1 MQNILILYN
10 PYYQKD
16 VIQKHLQVLKECG
29 AVAFGKVQ
37 SKFRDMQNPSQNEL
51 EQIYQNVS
59 ENDFLQLFLS
69 DYSSLY
75 VAKVVRVINGNL
87 NQNNH
92 AGLSKIDNSNLG
104 ELNSPTNL
112 DANLAKIAPKYYA
125 QNNLNVEKW
134 FIVSDLRELARD
146 DFSVVRDNFLS
157 DFKVLAYGGH
167 TFAIYGNAYVYPL
180 IVHQKSSRNYFENQM
195 KFYPD
200 IYKSDDFL
208 AIKMPLLTT
217 ALA

>member
-1 MQNILILYN
+1 M
-10 PYYQKD
+10 
-16 VIQKHLQVLKECG
+16 
-29 AVAFGKVQ
+29 
-37 SKFRDMQNPSQNEL
+37 
-51 EQIYQNVS
+51 
-59 ENDFLQLFLS
+59 S

-75 VAKVVRVINGNL
+75 VAKVVHVINGNL

-146 DFSVVRDNFLS
+146 DFGVVRDNF
-157 DFKVLAYGGH
+157 
-167 TFAIYGNAYVYPL
+167 
-180 IVHQKSSRNYFENQM
+180 
-195 KFYPD
+195 
-200 IYKSDDFL
+200 
-208 AIKMPLLTT
+208 
-217 ALA
+217 

>member
-69 DYSSLY
+69 DYSILY

-112 DANLAKIAPKYYA
+112 DANLA
-125 QNNLNVEKW
+125 
-134 FIVSDLRELARD
+134 
-146 DFSVVRDNFLS
+146 
-157 DFKVLAYGGH
+157 
-167 TFAIYGNAYVYPL
+167 
-180 IVHQKSSRNYFENQM
+180 
-195 KFYPD
+195 
-200 IYKSDDFL
+200 
-208 AIKMPLLTT
+208 
-217 ALA
+217 

>member
-1 MQNILILYN
+1 M
-10 PYYQKD
+10 
-16 VIQKHLQVLKECG
+16 
-29 AVAFGKVQ
+29 AFGKVQ

-104 ELNSPTNL
+104 ELNLNSPTNL

-134 FIVSDLRELARD
+134 FIISDLR
-146 DFSVVRDNFLS
+146 
-157 DFKVLAYGGH
+157 
-167 TFAIYGNAYVYPL
+167 
-180 IVHQKSSRNYFENQM
+180 
-195 KFYPD
+195 
-200 IYKSDDFL
+200 
-208 AIKMPLLTT
+208 
-217 ALA
+217 